1 MGIPFPCHMV
11 NKMKKTRT
19 TKEHIKAISAVGL
32 FCAIAYVC
40 CVLFHFKAGFLT
52 FDLKDAVMTVGAMIF
67 GPIYGV
73 AMAVIVA
80 IIEGLTISSTGV
92 YGFIMNVL
100 SSVTFVGIA
109 SLIYM
114 VRRTMRGAVAGII
127 TASVSMVAVMIAANI
142 LITPFYMNVPR
153 GEVIALI
160 PTLLLP
166 FNLTKAIFNSAV
178 VFIIYKP
185 IITAMR
191 NAGFIVSEVKREA
204 SANRRPNYSVMIIA
218 AIVGIVALLFFFL
231 KLNGSFTFG

>member
-1 MGIPFPCHMV
+1 
-11 NKMKKTRT
+11 MKNNF
-19 TKEHIKAISAVGL
+19 TKQKHIKALSAVGL
-32 FCAIAYVC
+32 FCALAYVC
-40 CVLFHFKAGFLT
+40 CVLFHFKAAFLT
-52 FDLKDAVMTVGAMIF
+52 FDLKDAVMAVGAMIF
-67 GPIYGV
+67 GPVYGV
-73 AMAVIVA
+73 AMALIVA
-80 IIEGLTISSTGV
+80 IIEGITISSTGV

-100 SSVTFVGIA
+100 SSITFVGIA
-109 SLIYM
+109 SIIYKL
-114 VRRTMRGAVAGII
+114 RRTMSGAVIGII
-127 TASVSMVAVMIAANI
+127 AASLSMVAVMMAANV

-191 NAGFIVSEVKREA
+191 HAGFVVTEARTERSEYK
-204 SANRRPNYSVMIIA
+204 RPNIAVTIIA
-218 AIVGIVALLFFFL
+218 ICVAAATLLFFFL

>member
-1 MGIPFPCHMV
+1 
-11 NKMKKTRT
+11 MKRT
-19 TKEHIKAISAVGL
+19 ITKHEHIKALSAVGL
-32 FCAIAYVC
+32 FCALAYVC

-67 GPIYGV
+67 GPVYGV
-73 AMAVIVA
+73 AMALIVA
-80 IIEGLTISSTGV
+80 IIEGITISSTGV

-109 SLIYM
+109 SVVYKL
-114 VRRTMRGAVAGII
+114 RRTMSGAVIGIAA
-127 TASVSMVAVMIAANI
+127 ASLSTVAVMMAANV

-153 GEVIALI
+153 GDVIALI

-166 FNLTKAIFNSAV
+166 FNLTKVIFNSAV

-191 NAGFIVSEVKREA
+191 HAGFLVTESRAEYSEYK
-204 SANRRPNYSVMIIA
+204 RPNLAVMIIA
-218 AIVGIVALLFFFL
+218 ICVEALTLLFFFL

>member
-1 MGIPFPCHMV
+1 MR
-11 NKMKKTRT
+11 KTI
-19 TKEHIKAISAVGL
+19 TKHEHIKALSAVGL
-32 FCAIAYVC
+32 FCALAYVC

-67 GPIYGV
+67 GPVYGV
-73 AMAVIVA
+73 AMALIVA
-80 IIEGLTISSTGV
+80 IIEGITISSTGV

-109 SLIYM
+109 SVVYKL
-114 VRRTMRGAVAGII
+114 RRTMSGAVIGII
-127 TASVSMVAVMIAANI
+127 TASLSTVAVMMAANV

-166 FNLTKAIFNSAV
+166 FNLTKVIFNSAV

-191 NAGFIVSEVKREA
+191 HAGFIVTEVRSEQSVGAKPRISVMLIA
-204 SANRRPNYSVMIIA
+204 SA
-218 AIVGIVALLFFFL
+218 VAVATLLFFFL
-231 KLNGSFTFG
+231 KLNGSVSVG